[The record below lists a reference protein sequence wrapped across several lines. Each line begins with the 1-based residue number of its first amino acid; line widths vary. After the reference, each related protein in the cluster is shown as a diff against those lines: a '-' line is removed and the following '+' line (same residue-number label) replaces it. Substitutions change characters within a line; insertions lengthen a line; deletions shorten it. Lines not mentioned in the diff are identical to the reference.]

1 MLISALLVF
10 TVWIVAVPVGANSA
24 SVTRE
29 LPDYVKQSE
38 MFVVTLN
45 QSGFFWDVGIVWE
58 VLPEGFEYVYG
69 SYTGGAPDKV
79 TYDSITRTLK
89 MPFAGDTSIAYGVN
103 ASSYE
108 QTAVFSGTW
117 RTMNSQ
123 GNIINGTVIGDTT
136 VTVEKGEIFDTGSGT
151 SPSISGIH
159 KGTIKPN
166 VTIEVSTLY
175 TYPCPGTGGHTEY
188 VQIWN
193 NTGWNAT
200 ATWEGYVGGW
210 HTIVFNSPFTLI
222 ANETYN
228 YTIRTGSYPQ
238 IHHEFSLATANGRI
252 NCTEFI
258 DVNGNVHYDWIP
270 AIKLFW

>member
-1 MLISALLVF
+1 MLILALLVF
-10 TVWIVAVPVGANSA
+10 TVWTVAVPVGANSV

-29 LPDYVKQSE
+29 LPDYVKQNE
-38 MFVVTLN
+38 KFDVTLN
-45 QSGFFWDVGIVWE
+45 QSGFFLESGIVWE

-79 TYDSITRTLK
+79 TYDPITRTLM
-89 MPFAGDTSIAYGVN
+89 MPFFKEASIEYSVK
-103 ASSYE
+103 ASSYV
-108 QTAVFSGTW
+108 QTANFSGTW
-117 RTMNSQ
+117 ESFDVPNE
-123 GNIINGTVIGDTT
+123 INGTVIGDAE
-136 VTVEKGEIFDTGSGT
+136 VTVEKAEIFDTGSGT

-166 VTIEVSTLY
+166 VPIEVSTLY

-188 VQIWN
+188 ARIWN
-193 NTGWNAT
+193 NNTGLDTT

-210 HTIVFNSPFTLI
+210 HKIAFNPSFTLI
-222 ANETYN
+222 VDETYN

-238 IHHEFSLATANGRI
+238 IHHEYTLQTANGWI

-258 DVNGNVHYDWIP
+258 DVNGKVHYDWIP